1 MPSCGAVNAAA
12 SVARCQRSW
21 CSTSDTAAPSLTRNW
36 VFSDAN
42 TLRFPLRS
50 LVAGKCRWISSRA
63 TKALRSALRRGE
75 LALDAAGGEDLD
87 LIALLHVGV
96 VLQHD
101 AALEPGGDLA
111 DVVGVAAQ
119 RGDLARV
126 DDGAVA
132 EQAAA
137 GATGDLALG
146 DVGAGD
152 RAHAGGAEDR
162 ADLDV
167 AEGVL
172 DLLGLEHALH
182 RRADLLERAVDDGVG
197 ADLDALALGEQ
208 TRLAHRADVEAED
221 DRVGRGG
228 EHDVGLVDPADAAR
242 EDADDDLV
250 LRQAGDLVLDGLEG
264 AGDVVLDDEVDLAGA
279 GGHEVLEAHGAA
291 GLAGLHLALEALA
304 ALLGELTGAAVVLDD
319 PHRLAGVGHGVPAED
334 LDGHAGP
341 RLAHAVPTEVVHRAH
356 AAPVGAGDDRVA
368 ALQRAAGD
376 EDGGDGAAARVEL
389 GLDDRAR
396 CVGLRVRP
404 ELFHLG
410 HDEDRLEQLVEAL
423 VGLGRHVD
431 ELGVA
436 APVDGLEAL
445 AGHLAA
451 HAVRVGALL
460 VDLVHR
466 DEDRDLGGLGVVDR
480 LLGLRLYA
488 VVGGDHH
495 DRDVPDLR
503 AAGAH
508 GGERLV
514 AGGVEE
520 GDRLVVVV
528 HLVGAD
534 VLGDAAGLTR
544 GDLGLA
550 DRVQQRGL
558 AVVDVAHDGH
568 DGRALDEVLVGVLEG
583 GLGLALGLVGGGDH
597 LDLAVELGRDEAHR
611 VVRERLGE
619 GRHLAHHHQLL
630 DDLGHGHVQVLGDL
644 LDGGPGGDPD
654 RLGARVV
661 GRLEGRRLVVLEV
674 APALAAATARL
685 AAALA
690 RGRAAGTTGAAGT
703 APRGLGVDDD
713 APPAAGPVGRGR
725 ALALERVTGRAL
737 LLAVLAE
744 LGRAVAARIGGRL
757 ARRGLR
763 GPRGDLG
770 AARRAAGRRARGAL
784 WRGAALGAAGPVAAG
799 SGGATT

>member
-87 LIALLHVGV
+87 LIALLHVRV

-119 RGDLARV
+119 RGDLACV

-132 EQAAA
+132 EQTAP
-137 GATGDLALG
+137 GAPGDLALG
-146 DVGAGD
+146 DVGTGD

-182 RRADLLERAVDDGVG
+182 RRADLLERAVDDRVG

-208 TRLAHRADVEAED
+208 AGLADGPDVEAED
-221 DRVGRGG
+221 DRVGGGG
-228 EHDVGLVDPADAAR
+228 EHDVGFVDAADAAR
-242 EDADDDLV
+242 DDADHDLV

-264 AGDVVLDDEVDLAGA
+264 AGHVGLDDEVDLAGA

-304 ALLGELTGAAVVLDD
+304 ALLGELAGATVVLDD
-319 PHRLAGVGHGVPAED
+319 AHRLAGVGHGVPAED

-376 EDGGDGAAARVEL
+376 EDGGDGAAARIEL

-396 CVGLRVRP
+396 GVGLRVRP

-451 HAVRVGALL
+451 DAVRVRALL

-480 LLGLRLYA
+480 LLGLRLDA
-488 VVGGDHH
+488 VVGGDHD
-495 DRDVPDLR
+495 DRDVGDLR

-514 AGGVEE
+514 ARGVEE
-520 GDRLVVVV
+520 GDRLAVVV

-550 DRVQQRGL
+550 DRVEQRGL

-568 DGRALDEVLVGVLEG
+568 DGRALDEILVGVLEG
-583 GLGLALGLVGGGDH
+583 GLGLALGLVGGDH
-597 LDLAVELGRDEAHR
+597 LDLAVELGGDEAHR
-611 VVRERLGE
+611 VVREGLGE
-619 GRHLAHHHQLL
+619 RRHLAHHHQLL

-674 APALAAATARL
+674 APALAAAAARL
-685 AAALA
+685 APALA
-690 RGRAAGTTGAAGT
+690 RRRTAGATGAAGT
-703 APRGLGVDDD
+703 APRGLRVDDD
-713 APPAAGPVGRGR
+713 TPPAAGAVGRGR